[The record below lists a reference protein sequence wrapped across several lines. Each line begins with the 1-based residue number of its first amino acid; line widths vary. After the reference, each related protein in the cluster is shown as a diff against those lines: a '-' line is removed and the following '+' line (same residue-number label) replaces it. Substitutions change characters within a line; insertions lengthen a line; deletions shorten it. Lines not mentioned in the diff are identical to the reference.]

1 MDKRTI
7 TFEEMELAYYSRRPI
22 DGKWYVT
29 DMKIE
34 SAQALPL
41 TPEPDPSKIQFEQGG
56 LLIEFTVQQKEPQP

>member
-7 TFEEMELAYYSRRPI
+7 TFEEMELAYYSRQPI

-29 DMKIE
+29 TMKIA

-41 TPEPDPSKIQFEQGG
+41 TPQPDPNKIQFEQGG
-56 LLIEFTVQQKEPQP
+56 LLIEFTVTQEQC